1 MAAGAAAN
9 VAAASLR
16 INMSIEDEIRASLQ
30 DWGREI
36 KSWLP
41 DGFGFILLVA
51 EHGEKGTMLYTASIN
66 RADALQAMREFIAV
80 NMEERNWQRE
90 MPELESD
97 EEFEAWWQN
106 NFLRSPDYLDNPNIR
121 QMCRDAFLAGR
132 STA

>member
-1 MAAGAAAN
+1 
-9 VAAASLR
+9 
-16 INMSIEDEIRASLQ
+16 MSIEDEIRASLQ

-41 DGFGFILLVA
+41 DGFGFILLVPQ
-51 EHGEKGTMLYTASIN
+51 HGEKGTMLYTASIN

-97 EEFEAWWQN
+97 EEFDSWWQAQLKRQPN
-106 NFLRSPDYLDNPNIR
+106 YSDNAKVR